1 MDVVAIERD
10 FTAWVAEKLNLEL
23 DKGIYRGP
31 IPAGLECGV
40 GVLFGSEVPAA
51 GFYGFRPRT
60 WNVQILGKFDDRDAA
75 MILLSCLNGLFP
87 CAGFTCGETK
97 IRHIEPRGGAE
108 PYTVEDGGKVKTYV
122 SFNLLLSV
130 LTTGAQVKQEG

>member
-1 MDVVAIERD
+1 MDVIAIERD

-31 IPAGLECGV
+31 IPSGLECGV

-60 WNVQILGKFDDRDAA
+60 WNVQILGKFDETTRFRIAHRIASRSLDGQMHLVSLFHQTGDDFIDGYFADSEFGTQDGFGREFAA
-75 MILLSCLNGLFP
+75 WRIDILIQAFFQSLIN
-87 CAGFTCGETK
+87 
-97 IRHIEPRGGAE
+97 
-108 PYTVEDGGKVKTYV
+108 
-122 SFNLLLSV
+122 
-130 LTTGAQVKQEG
+130 

>member
-31 IPAGLECGV
+31 IPSGLECGV

>member
-1 MDVVAIERD
+1 MDVVTIERD
-10 FTAWVAEKLNLEL
+10 FTAWVAGKLNLKL
-23 DKGIYRGP
+23 DKGIFRGG
-31 IPAGLECGV
+31 IPQGVGTGV
-40 GVLFGSEVPAA
+40 GVLFGSEVSAA

-108 PYTVEDGGKVKTYV
+108 PYTVEDGGTVKTCV

-130 LTTGAQVKQEG
+130 LTTGPQVNQEK